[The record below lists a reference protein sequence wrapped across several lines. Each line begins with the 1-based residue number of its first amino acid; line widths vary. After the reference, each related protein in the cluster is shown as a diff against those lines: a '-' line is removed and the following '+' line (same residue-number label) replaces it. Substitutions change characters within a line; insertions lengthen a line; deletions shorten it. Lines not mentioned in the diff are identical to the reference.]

1 VLVIMLGADS
11 VARVSDVGTI
21 PSGIPLAGFPD
32 LSLLTPAVVTGAL
45 AVAAIILVQ
54 GAGVA
59 ESAPNPDRSR
69 SNPNADIAAQGFG
82 NVAAGVFSGQPVGGS
97 VGQTALNVSAWAK
110 SRWAAIWSGIW
121 MLVILIA
128 LSRIVGLV
136 AMPTLAAV
144 LIYAAVFLT
153 TLLAT
158 MFLAGGRRRGIGLA
172 LSLVLQLNQEAINLR
187 VVRLVPDESGRFT
200 EAPVPKSLSN
210 DEIVVLDVYG
220 SLFYAGARTLPLKL
234 PDPAKSRGAA
244 VVLRLRGRTTRAG
257 SVQLY
262 RATPVIGKS
271 TYDAF
276 LGAQSHLVRLE
287 NQPD

>member
-220 SLFYAGARTLPLKL
+220 SLFLRRGPHLAVEAARSRQVSRRRGGSPTARPHHVGRDLLRNDGRL
-234 PDPAKSRGAA
+234 HPAARGHWGAA
-244 VVLRLRGRTTRAG
+244 LPERR
-257 SVQLY
+257 
-262 RATPVIGKS
+262 
-271 TYDAF
+271 
-276 LGAQSHLVRLE
+276 
-287 NQPD
+287 